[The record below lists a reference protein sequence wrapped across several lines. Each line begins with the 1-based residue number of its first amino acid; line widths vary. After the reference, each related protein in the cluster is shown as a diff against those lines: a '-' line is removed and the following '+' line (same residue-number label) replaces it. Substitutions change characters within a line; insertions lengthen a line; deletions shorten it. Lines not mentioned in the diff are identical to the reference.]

1 MANRHVSRSVVM
13 QTLFEWDFRDQQYTD
28 PELKTALERNAHEF
42 APGVEDYS
50 YMYDLLDGVVAK
62 QEDLN
67 DVITNAAPHWPL
79 EKIATVDRNI
89 LRLGLYELL
98 YADRDEVPPKVAID
112 EAIELAKG
120 YGGES
125 SGSFVNGVIG
135 AVYEEI
141 GEPGKDQTSDKTIK
155 DIPYEEMPI
164 EKLGGAVVF
173 AVDDAGDVQL
183 ALVHDVFGHW
193 TLPKGHIE
201 DDDMQAGIKSKVTE
215 ETGLQINLEKSLG
228 DNEYVAADPD
238 KGKIR
243 KQVQY
248 YLAHAEHQSLTL
260 PEDKG
265 GLDDIAWFSLPDIV
279 DLNFYNDIMPIIT
292 DAVEQLVE
300 ASEGASTVDE
310 IALKLQDGDGGD
322 KVDES

>member
-42 APGVEDYS
+42 APGIEDYS
-50 YMYDLLDGVVAK
+50 YMYDLLDGVVEK

-141 GEPGKDQTSDKTIK
+141 GEPGKDQTSEKTIK

-173 AVDDAGDVQL
+173 AVDDEGDVQL

-201 DDDMQAGIKSKVTE
+201 NDDMQAGIRSKVKE
-215 ETGLQINLEKSLG
+215 ETGLDINLEKSLG
-228 DNEYVAADPD
+228 ENEYVAADPD

-248 YLAHAEHQSLTL
+248 YLAHAEHQPLTL

-292 DAVEQLVE
+292 GAVEQLVE
-300 ASEGASTVDE
+300 ASEGVDTVDE
-310 IALKLQDGDGGD
+310 IVVNLDDID
-322 KVDES
+322 TTDETEE

>member
-1 MANRHVSRSVVM
+1 M

-28 PELKTALERNAHEF
+28 PELKSALERNAHEF
-42 APGVEDYS
+42 APGIDDYS
-50 YMYDLLDGVVAK
+50 YMYDLLDGVVDK

-67 DVITNAAPHWPL
+67 EVITNAAPHWPL

-173 AVDDAGDVQL
+173 AVDDNGDVQL

-193 TLPKGHIE
+193 TLPKGHI
-201 DDDMQAGIKSKVTE
+201 DNDDMEAGIKNKVSE
-215 ETGLQINLEKSLG
+215 ETGLEITLEKSLG

-279 DLNFYNDIMPIIT
+279 ELNFYDDIMPIIT
-292 DAVEQLVE
+292 NAVEQLVA
-300 ASEGASTVDE
+300 ASENADTTQEVVAELEDVEVDNE
-310 IALKLQDGDGGD
+310 
-322 KVDES
+322 ESA

>member
-28 PELKTALERNAHEF
+28 PELKSALERNAHEF
-42 APGVEDYS
+42 APGIDDYS
-50 YMYDLLDGVVAK
+50 YMYDLLDGVVDK

-67 DVITNAAPHWPL
+67 EVITNAAPHWPL

-173 AVDDAGDVQL
+173 AVDDNGDVQL

-193 TLPKGHIE
+193 TLPKGHI
-201 DDDMQAGIKSKVTE
+201 DNDDMEAGIKNKVSE
-215 ETGLQINLEKSLG
+215 ETGLEITLEKSLG

-279 DLNFYNDIMPIIT
+279 ELNFYDDIMPIIT
-292 DAVEQLVE
+292 NAVEQLVA
-300 ASEGASTVDE
+300 ASENADTTQEVVAELEDVEVDNE
-310 IALKLQDGDGGD
+310 
-322 KVDES
+322 ESA

>member
-1 MANRHVSRSVVM
+1 M
-13 QTLFEWDFRDQQYTD
+13 QTLFEWDFRGQQYTD

-42 APGVEDYS
+42 APGIDDLS
-50 YMYDLLDGVVAK
+50 YMYNLLDGVVGK
-62 QEDLN
+62 QDELN
-67 DVITNAAPHWPL
+67 DVIENAAPHWPL

-98 YADRDEVPPKVAID
+98 FADRSEVPPKVAID

-141 GEPGKDQTSDKTIK
+141 GEPGKDQTSENNIE

-164 EKLGGAVVF
+164 EKLGGAVVY
-173 AVDDAGDVQL
+173 AETDDDSIEL

-193 TLPKGHIE
+193 TLPKGHI
-201 DDDMQAGIKSKVTE
+201 DNDNMKAGIRDKVAE
-215 ETGLQINLEKSLG
+215 ETGLADINLEKNLG
-228 DNEYVAADPD
+228 ENEYVAADPD

-243 KQVQY
+243 KQVKY
-248 YLAHAEHQSLTL
+248 FLAETAHQDLTL

-265 GLDDIAWFSLPDIV
+265 GLDDIGWFTLPEIV
-279 DLNFYNDIMPIIT
+279 ELNFYDDVMPIIT
-292 DAVEQLVE
+292 EAVELL
-300 ASEGASTVDE
+300 ADRIDDSEDTE
-310 IALKLQDGDGGD
+310 K
-322 KVDES
+322 

>member
-1 MANRHVSRSVVM
+1 M

-28 PELKTALERNAHEF
+28 PELKSALERNAHEF
-42 APGVEDYS
+42 APGIDDYS
-50 YMYDLLDGVVAK
+50 YMYNLLDGVVDK
-62 QEDLN
+62 QDELN

-98 YADRDEVPPKVAID
+98 YADREEVPPKVAID

-141 GEPGKDQTSDKTIK
+141 GEPGKDQTSDNKIK

-173 AVDDAGDVQL
+173 AVDDNGSVQL

-201 DDDMQAGIKSKVTE
+201 NDDMKAGIKDKVAE
-215 ETGLQINLEKSLG
+215 ETGLQITLEKSLG

-248 YLAHAEHQSLTL
+248 YLGYADHQPLTL

-279 DLNFYNDIMPIIT
+279 DLNFYDDIMPIIT
-292 DAVEQLVE
+292 SAVEQLVA
-300 ASEGASTVDE
+300 ASENANTVEQIVAELEDSE
-310 IALKLQDGDGGD
+310 NS
-322 KVDES
+322 ENE

>member
-13 QTLFEWDFRDQQYTD
+13 QTLFEWDFRDQNYTD
-28 PELKTALERNAHEF
+28 PELKSALERNAYEF
-42 APGVEDYS
+42 APGIQDLS
-50 YMYDLLDGVVAK
+50 YMYDLLDGVVDK
-62 QEDLN
+62 QEKLN
-67 DVITNAAPHWPL
+67 EVITNAAPHWPL

-98 YADRDEVPPKVAID
+98 FADRDEVPPKVAID

-141 GEPGKDQTSDKTIK
+141 GEPGKDQTSDKKIK

-164 EKLGGAVVF
+164 EKLGGAVVY
-173 AVDDAGDVQL
+173 AVDDNGSVQL

-193 TLPKGHIE
+193 TLPKGHI
-201 DDDMQAGIKSKVTE
+201 DNDDMEVGIKQKVAD
-215 ETGLQINLEKSLG
+215 ETGLDINLEKSLG

-248 YLAHAEHQSLTL
+248 YLGWAEQQPLTL

-265 GLDDIAWFSLPDIV
+265 GLDDIAWFSLPNIV
-279 DLNFYNDIMPIIT
+279 DLNFYDDIMPIIT

-300 ASEGASTVDE
+300 ASEEADSAEE
-310 IALKLQDGDGGD
+310 ISQALANME
-322 KVDES
+322 ESKD